1 MNGVNLANRNAAG
14 SVGHSAVGG
23 QLVRFINNCAGVSV
37 KGAIVSIDT
46 TMDNAVVE
54 TAVAGTNP
62 IGVIY
67 QEGVPVG
74 SEVWVAVDGIAEVAF
89 NDNVGTPGDYVRAP
103 AVADAAIAVQE
114 VIVLQWTHAGLSVA
128 GTASIKL
135 PSLPA
140 VDIVTAGG
148 DNADA
153 MAALVQA
160 AAASFLGWGLVTIGD
175 TTTFTQTVGAT
186 TDGVMGVT
194 YGTTST
200 TATIVATALGKPAIT
215 PADGIAV
222 ADAVIPA
229 AGLQIGILMEDHTAR
244 IFAEGVYTARVLIK
258 TN

>member
-23 QLVRFINNCAGVSV
+23 QLVRFINNCAGASV

-103 AVADAAIAVQE
+103 AAADAAIAVQE
-114 VIVLQWTHAGLSVA
+114 VIELQWTHAGASVA
-128 GTASIKL
+128 GTVSIKL

-140 VDIVTAGG
+140 VNVVTAGG
-148 DNADA
+148 DNAAA

-160 AAASFLGWGLVTIGD
+160 AAASFPGWGLVTVGA
-175 TTTFTQTVGAT
+175 TTTFTQTAGAT
-186 TDGVMGVT
+186 TDGVMSVG
-194 YGTTST
+194 YGTTAT
-200 TATIVATALGKPAIT
+200 TATLTVTATGKPAIT

-222 ADAVIPA
+222 ADTVIPA
-229 AGLQIGILMEDHTAR
+229 AGLQIGVLMEDHTAR
-244 IFAEGVYTARVLIK
+244 IFADGVYTARVLIK